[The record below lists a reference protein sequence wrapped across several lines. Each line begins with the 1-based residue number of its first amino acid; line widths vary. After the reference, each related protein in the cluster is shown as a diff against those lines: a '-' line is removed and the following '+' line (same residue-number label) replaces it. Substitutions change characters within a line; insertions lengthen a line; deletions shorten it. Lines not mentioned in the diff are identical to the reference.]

1 MDSTSWGRLKGTI
14 YESWLGCRKSI
25 TRREQP
31 SRVTFRGNC
40 KTWQKSGESF
50 GTASSFA
57 HNFPTPWLGEEWR
70 RKNTARS
77 QVRLYIRWK
86 ISSHHLRCRCWVK
99 PGGKGVR
106 GESGGSFGRYRNIA
120 SSIWCSHALCLDESE
135 RCPIE
140 KIAWNIFMLPTLHPC
155 LEECPM

>member
-1 MDSTSWGRLKGTI
+1 MSGVEFDQVFLSFFCVSKYIVCHNGLYVMTKIKGNHLL
-14 YESWLGCRKSI
+14 ESWLGCRKSI

-106 GESGGSFGRYRNIA
+106 GRVG
-120 SSIWCSHALCLDESE
+120 ALLGD
-135 RCPIE
+135 IE
-140 KIAWNIFMLPTLHPC
+140 ISRHQSDAVMPYV
-155 LEECPM
+155 